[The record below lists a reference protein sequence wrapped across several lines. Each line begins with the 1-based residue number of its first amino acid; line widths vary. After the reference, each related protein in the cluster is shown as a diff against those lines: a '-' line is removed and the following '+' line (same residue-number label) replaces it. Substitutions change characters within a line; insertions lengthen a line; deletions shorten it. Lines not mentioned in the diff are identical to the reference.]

1 MLVGEQLIFLLISL
15 NLALA
20 DKRDPTY
27 KGLQSQGVYEAV
39 AEVESDQLWQTE
51 TKMRFSLHLGLVNT
65 GLLTYEMHCPER
77 S

>member
-39 AEVESDQLWQTE
+39 AEVESDQLLQTVIKTTLQLGARRE
-51 TKMRFSLHLGLVNT
+51 EDWAHLRNAL
-65 GLLTYEMHCPER
+65 